1 MSQQQAP
8 ILNSALEPALQE
20 RPTRSASEGG
30 VGLIGDLNFT
40 LTYRMTETW
49 GLRLGY
55 NMLWLSGVAMAP
67 NQFDFSAAPGGGN
80 ALNGGSS
87 IYLAGANLGLEARW

>member
-1 MSQQQAP
+1 M
-8 ILNSALEPALQE
+8 
-20 RPTRSASEGG
+20 
-30 VGLIGDLNFT
+30 GLIGDLNFT

-80 ALNGGSS
+80 NLNGGSS